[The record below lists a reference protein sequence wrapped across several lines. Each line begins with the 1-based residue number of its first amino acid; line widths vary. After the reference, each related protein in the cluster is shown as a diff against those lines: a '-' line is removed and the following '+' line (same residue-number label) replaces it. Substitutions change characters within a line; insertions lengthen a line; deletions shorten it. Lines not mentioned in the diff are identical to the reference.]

1 VGDFAV
7 RRKLLTASNNSE
19 CSRVLHTTKIMAGT
33 KSSLISK
40 LNPAIPRYYLF
51 GLAGAFWTF
60 AGLLLCARAIV
71 WLNVF
76 PLSIGLALE
85 ITSIAIAII
94 GYLFLFVKVVQ
105 KNIDRI
111 GQLPENAC
119 VFAFSAWQGY
129 VMIGFMMTIGI
140 TLRNTSVP
148 KYLLAVP
155 YTAMGAILLIGS
167 ARFFRQF
174 AISKAQRKS

>member
-1 VGDFAV
+1 MSV
-7 RRKLLTASNNSE
+7 S
-19 CSRVLHTTKIMAGT
+19 
-33 KSSLISK
+33 KSSIISK
-40 LNPAIPRYYLF
+40 LNPAVPRYYLF

-60 AGLLLCARAIV
+60 AGLVLCARAIL

-76 PLSIGLALE
+76 PLSIEIALE
-85 ITSIAIAII
+85 TTSIAVAII

-119 VFAFSAWQGY
+119 VFAFTDWQGY
-129 VMIGFMMTIGI
+129 VMIALMITVGI
-140 TLRNTSVP
+140 TLRNTSIP
-148 KYLLAVP
+148 KYFLAVP

-167 ARFFRQF
+167 AKFFRRF
-174 AISKAQRKS
+174 ATSIAHRKS

>member
-1 VGDFAV
+1 MG
-7 RRKLLTASNNSE
+7 
-19 CSRVLHTTKIMAGT
+19 GT
-33 KSSLISK
+33 KSSIISR
-40 LNPAIPRYYLF
+40 LNPAVPRYYLF
-51 GLAGAFWTF
+51 GLAGAFWTI
-60 AGLLLCARAIV
+60 AGLVLCARAIL

-76 PLSIGLALE
+76 SLSIELALE
-85 ITSIAIAII
+85 TTSIAIAII

-119 VFAFSAWQGY
+119 VFAFTAWQGY
-129 VMIGFMMTIGI
+129 VMIALMITIGI
-140 TLRNTSVP
+140 TLRNTSIP
-148 KYLLAVP
+148 KYFLAVP

-174 AISKAQRKS
+174 VSSMSHRKS